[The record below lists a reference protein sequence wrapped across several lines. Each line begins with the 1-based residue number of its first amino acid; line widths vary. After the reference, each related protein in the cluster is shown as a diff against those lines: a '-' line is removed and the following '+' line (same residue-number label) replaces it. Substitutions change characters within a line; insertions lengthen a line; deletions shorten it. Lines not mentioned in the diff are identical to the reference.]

1 MEASNAP
8 GWPLA
13 NKLLFRFFF
22 TYFLLYIF
30 FNPNGVVPYVDDL
43 YNWYIQPFHRL
54 IPWLGS
60 HVLHL
65 SKPIT
70 VFTNGSGDTTFDNVI
85 ILLIAFLAVLG
96 TAIWSIFDRKRPSY
110 QKLFYWLLVVL
121 RYYVAITMLSYG
133 FFKVI
138 KLQFPFLSLNSLIEP
153 YGNSSPMGLAWR
165 FMGYSTGYNY
175 FTGIAE
181 LSCGILLLFRRTSA
195 LGAVI
200 TLVVAG
206 NIMAINYCFDVPV
219 KLLSTTLVIMSLFL
233 ILKDFDRYKNFFLL
247 NKNAAAADITPH
259 RFQKKWKNIILSV
272 LKYALIIY
280 TIFFDLKYALEAEK
294 EYGTKAPKAPLY
306 GLYDVKTFIR
316 NQDTIA
322 PLVTDTIRW
331 RKLVTDYAGY
341 ATIKLMNDSTHSYA
355 FKVDTLKRTII
366 MNSYTDTLNKYV
378 FTYSKPKKDSL
389 LIKGT
394 YKKNTLMIGLHRED
408 ENKFLLV
415 KRGFHWINE
424 YPFNR

>member
-1 MEASNAP
+1 MEPTETPEWS
-8 GWPLA
+8 LS

-22 TYFLLYIF
+22 SYFLLFII
-30 FNPNGVVPYVDDL
+30 FNPNGVVPYIDDL
-43 YNWYIQPFHRL
+43 FNWYIQPFHHF

-70 VFTNGSGDTTFDNVI
+70 VFTNGSGDTTFDNVV
-85 ILLIAFLAVLG
+85 LLLTAFLAVLG
-96 TAIWSIFDRKRPSY
+96 TAIWSILDRKRPSY
-110 QKLFYWLLVVL
+110 QKLFYWLLVIL
-121 RYYVAITMLSYG
+121 RYYVAITMFSYG

-153 YGNSSPMGLAWR
+153 YGDSSPMGLAWR

-175 FTGIAE
+175 FTGFAE
-181 LSCGILLLFRRTSA
+181 LSCGFLLLFRRTSA
-195 LGAVI
+195 LGAVM
-200 TLVVAG
+200 TLIVSA

-233 ILKDFDRYKNFFLL
+233 IFKEFGRYKNFFLL
-247 NKNAAAADITPH
+247 NKNAEAADIIPH
-259 RFQKKWKNIILSV
+259 RFQKKWKNIILCV
-272 LKYALIIY
+272 LKYALIFY

-294 EYGTKAPKAPLY
+294 EYGSKAPKPPLY
-306 GLYDVKTFIR
+306 GIYEAKTFIV
-316 NQDTIA
+316 NQDTLA
-322 PLVTDTIRW
+322 PLITDTTRW
-331 RKLVTDYAGY
+331 RKLVTGYAGY
-341 ATIKLMNDSTHSYA
+341 ASVKLMNDSTRSFA
-355 FKVDTLKRTII
+355 FKVDTQKRTII
-366 MNSYTDTLNKYV
+366 MNSFTDTVNKYV

-394 YKKNTLMIGLHRED
+394 YKKNTIEVGLHRED
-408 ENKFLLV
+408 ESKFLLV